1 MLLDRLLL
9 AFGAHSLCHFW
20 FCGGF
25 WTLRSIF
32 ALSVSFA
39 SASIKAALKEGV
51 WARGLETQVGA
62 CTESENREGYPLDMV
77 PAACTH
83 KGRNILSSTLSNAL
97 AGFGRQR

>member
-1 MLLDRLLL
+1 MLIHCVT
-9 AFGAHSLCHFW
+9 FGSAEVSGLCVVF
-20 FCGGF
+20 
-25 WTLRSIF
+25 F

-83 KGRNILSSTLSNAL
+83 KGGNILSSTLSNAL